1 MNEWRK
7 FMMSNDKDNDKNM
20 RICMV
25 GGQALMEGI
34 MMRGEHGYAQVI
46 RNPEGELVTEVENYQ
61 QLM

>member
-1 MNEWRK
+1 MTRPRMNEWRK

-34 MMRGEHGYAQVI
+34 MMRGE
-46 RNPEGELVTEVENYQ
+46 LDM
-61 QLM
+61 LKL